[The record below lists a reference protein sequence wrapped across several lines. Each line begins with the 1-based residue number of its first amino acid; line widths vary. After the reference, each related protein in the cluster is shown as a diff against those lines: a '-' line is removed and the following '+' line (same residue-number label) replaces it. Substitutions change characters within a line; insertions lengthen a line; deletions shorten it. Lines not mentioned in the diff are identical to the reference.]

1 MDICV
6 DGMCVSLSDIP
17 SDIHTDFM
25 FEQGF
30 PFCNLHKHS
39 LHTNTVQLTYIFSVL
54 WLNWYAFGLLKCMEF
69 VPWAYSS

>member
-6 DGMCVSLSDIP
+6 DGMFFCVLASQTYQVTYIP
-17 SDIHTDFM
+17 NFM

-39 LHTNTVQLTYIFSVL
+39 LHTNIVQPTYSVYCDSIDMPL
-54 WLNWYAFGLLKCMEF
+54 
-69 VPWAYSS
+69 VS